1 MLDMPL
7 SLSYAKYSSSY
18 TGLFTQ
24 CLKFHVKS
32 IHLLASFTSFTHEK
46 GSGSGHSGNNEN
58 TLSSMD
64 LRLVYS
70 PNTSGAVGY
79 TELRAQGPQS
89 CPQPLMAARRARQSD
104 RCQVGEV
111 GADLIQSSLQEET
124 VPVATVYGGGGV
136 SRKIFHSGDSKVYL
150 EISYHQ

>member
-32 IHLLASFTSFTHEK
+32 IHLLALFSHEK
-46 GSGSGHSGNNEN
+46 GSRSGHPGNNEN

-104 RCQVGEV
+104 RCQVREV
-111 GADLIQSSLQEET
+111 GADLIQGSLQEET